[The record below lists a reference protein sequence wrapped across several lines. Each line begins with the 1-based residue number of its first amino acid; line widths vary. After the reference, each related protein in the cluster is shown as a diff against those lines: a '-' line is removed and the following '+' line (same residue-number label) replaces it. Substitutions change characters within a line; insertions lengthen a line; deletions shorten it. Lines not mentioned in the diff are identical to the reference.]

1 MTKEFLLHKEIKEN
15 KEIATAQL
23 SEANHEHHKIKL
35 K

>member
-1 MTKEFLLHKEIKEN
+1 MKFLLHKDIK
-15 KEIATAQL
+15 KIAKAQL

>member
-1 MTKEFLLHKEIKEN
+1 MKFLLHKDIQ
-15 KEIATAQL
+15 EIANAQL